1 MCEQLICISMFWQMA
16 HINRTLIIEK
26 KKKRTEKK
34 RTWKYLL
41 HVYHVQGYTTINTI
55 VTAKFI

>member
-26 KKKRTEKK
+26 KKKE